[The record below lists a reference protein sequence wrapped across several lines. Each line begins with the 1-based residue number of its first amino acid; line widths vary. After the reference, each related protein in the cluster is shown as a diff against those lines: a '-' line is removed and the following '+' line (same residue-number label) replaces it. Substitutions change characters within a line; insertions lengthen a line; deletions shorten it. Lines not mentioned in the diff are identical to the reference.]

1 MPDETPAQKPALLP
15 IEMPLQQSIDMT
27 IGSVVRK
34 YGIHLVLVVAAALG
48 IGGTVGGFIPRAR
61 TQAATDTAN
70 EQALAAKNTAAAE
83 KTTADWQVKVDG
95 HWAQLDARVAAL
107 EIGQAERQ
115 TQIAAMQRYEAALQ
129 DDIRRFDSKL
139 DEMMRL
145 LATHMSKTGG
155 GP

>member
-1 MPDETPAQKPALLP
+1 MPDEVLPQKPGLLP
-15 IEMPLQQSIDMT
+15 IEMPLQQSIDLT

-34 YGIHLVLVVAAALG
+34 YGVHLVLVIAAALG
-48 IGGTVGGFIPRAR
+48 LGGTVGGFFPRA
-61 TQAATDTAN
+61 TTPSTVV
-70 EQALAAKNTAAAE
+70 AE